1 MQKGVHRLRK
11 ERISKRMGEHV
22 TKAINTWND
31 LGKLMMSED
40 ERVDFEEKDEH
51 LSFLD
56 VSIVD

>member
-51 LSFLD
+51 PSFLD